1 VKPGEL
7 SFVTDE
13 ILMAPTD
20 RVDSQLA
27 SDSLRGLQQL
37 ILSLIALDLGGKNR
51 TQLADTVLNSTL
63 IGQQSSQLTVSS
75 QDLVDRSVDILIDK
89 KLLVGKE
96 DQLEVTKLGRATLKG
111 TVDLDMASV
120 LYQDLRQAQ
129 AGLVLLSKLHLMYLV
144 TPYELV
150 ASVNP
155 VPTTYF
161 QAFNKLSEEE
171 VGVARSLGINETVM
185 VKLMSNQQPKVERS
199 VLQRFYLTLMLNDLW
214 KGDSFWHVS
223 ELYGCTRGDV
233 QNLLSS
239 AASFASC
246 VCHFTQELDEF
257 WAFSELMLP
266 FSRELS
272 MCCTS
277 ELIPLMD
284 LPSVAK
290 GRARLLYQAGF
301 RSLTDVAKSE
311 AGDIVD
317 KVEHLSKRVAQ
328 QMIAAAKVL
337 LYEKADA
344 LREEADSLLSLVPR
358 ARTWPALDETY
369 QSQTQT
375 SQASNIS
382 LLD

>member
-1 VKPGEL
+1 
-7 SFVTDE
+7 
-13 ILMAPTD
+13 
-20 RVDSQLA
+20 
-27 SDSLRGLQQL
+27 
-37 ILSLIALDLGGKNR
+37 
-51 TQLADTVLNSTL
+51 
-63 IGQQSSQLTVSS
+63 
-75 QDLVDRSVDILIDK
+75 VDRSVDILIDK

-290 GRARLLYQAGF
+290 GILNYSGWIPF
-301 RSLTDVAKSE
+301 
-311 AGDIVD
+311 
-317 KVEHLSKRVAQ
+317 
-328 QMIAAAKVL
+328 
-337 LYEKADA
+337 ADG
-344 LREEADSLLSLVPR
+344 RG
-358 ARTWPALDETY
+358 
-369 QSQTQT
+369 QK
-375 SQASNIS
+375 
-382 LLD
+382 